1 MADNQRWEWAEART
15 LDDLE
20 LDPENPRLP
29 RRFRGAP
36 QDELLAILIG
46 RFDVEGLA
54 EAIVTAGFLQQ
65 DPMAGAIVDGKIR
78 IREGNR
84 RLAATKLL
92 LDPSLAPERYQ
103 SRFEAL
109 SARLAEETRQH
120 IEVLTVQ
127 VWENASDPELTA
139 YIGYRHVTGV
149 RSWPPVEKAS
159 FIADLIANEHL
170 NYQQVA
176 SRIGSRPRHVERH
189 YLAFKL
195 IEQAIDLEVPG
206 ADEAEESFGV
216 LLRALQ
222 ARGIPDFLGI
232 EYTGA
237 TESAARPVP
246 DEKVDVLAEFLRWTF
261 GTSDHAKILQDSRQL
276 TRWAHILSSPE
287 AVDYLR
293 RTPEPS
299 FERAWE
305 RSGGE
310 ATTLADSLH
319 NAAEQLREA
328 VPIIADHQGDQDVIA
343 ALHEC
348 VRFFRRIE
356 RQVPDLLD
364 GAEGR

>member
-1 MADNQRWEWAEART
+1 MEENDRWEWQELRT
-15 LDDLE
+15 LEELE

-29 RRFRGAP
+29 RRFRGAS
-36 QDELLAILIG
+36 QEELLAVLIG

-65 DPMAGAIVDGKIR
+65 DPMAGAVVSGKVR

-92 LDPSLAPERYQ
+92 LDPSLAPERYR

-109 SARLAEETRQH
+109 SARLAEETREH
-120 IEVLTVQ
+120 IEVLAVQ
-127 VWENASDPELTA
+127 VWEDPLDPELTA

-149 RSWPPVEKAS
+149 RAWPPVEKAS
-159 FIADLIANEHL
+159 FIADLIAHEHL
-170 NYQQVA
+170 DFQQVA
-176 SRIGSRPRHVERH
+176 SRIGSKPRHVERH

-195 IEQAIDLEVPG
+195 IEQALDLEISG

-222 ARGIPDFLGI
+222 AKGIPDFLGI
-232 EYTGA
+232 EYTG
-237 TESAARPVP
+237 SPARASKPVP
-246 DEKVDVLAEFLRWTF
+246 DDRVDALSEFLRWTF
-261 GTSDHAKILQDSRQL
+261 GTPAHAKILKDSREL
-276 TRWAHILSSPE
+276 TKWAHILSSPE
-287 AVDYLR
+287 SLEYLR
-293 RTPEPS
+293 RSQEPS
-299 FERAWE
+299 FDRAWE

-310 ATTLADSLH
+310 ATTLADNLY

-328 VPIIADHQGDQDVIA
+328 VPIIADHQDDGDVIA

-356 RQVPDLLD
+356 RQVPGLIED
-364 GAEGR
+364 AEGS